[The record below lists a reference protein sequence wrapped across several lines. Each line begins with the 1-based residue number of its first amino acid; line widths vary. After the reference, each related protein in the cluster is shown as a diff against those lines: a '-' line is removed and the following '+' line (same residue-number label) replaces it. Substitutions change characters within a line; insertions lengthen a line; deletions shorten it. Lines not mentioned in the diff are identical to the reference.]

1 MCAEITPASAVKSKV
16 QEKDAFTVFT
26 SLHKKYI
33 QLLWS
38 VELREGP
45 ILERRIADTYILRAV
60 FSILVNR

>member
-38 VELREGP
+38 VELRGGL
-45 ILERRIADTYILRAV
+45 IERRIADTYILRAV